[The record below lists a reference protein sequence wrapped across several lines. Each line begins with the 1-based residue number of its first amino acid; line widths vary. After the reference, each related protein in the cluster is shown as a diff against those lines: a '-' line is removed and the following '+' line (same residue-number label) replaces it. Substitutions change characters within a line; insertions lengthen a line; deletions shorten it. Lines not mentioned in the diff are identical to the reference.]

1 MKPIICIAPA
11 PAVEPMFFNDGW
23 MVNKKYYLGVT
34 AGGGVPVMATD
45 IELAEEYARLCDG
58 LILTGSAM
66 YMPSPEYAAQA
77 KAIEKQKRD
86 PQDAQLFY
94 AFQKAGK
101 PVLGICRGQQN
112 INVFLGGT
120 LAKKFKLTDGVEH
133 LMRKHEI
140 VAEPGSLICELF
152 GETFITNSRHNNRI
166 DQLADGLKV
175 TARSHDGVIE
185 AVEHKAEPIYAVQW
199 HPERMRGDLPDP
211 FDGPD
216 TTILFQKFSEICLA
230 HKK

>member
-185 AVEHKAEPIYAVQW
+185 AVEHKSEPIYAVQW

-230 HKK
+230 NKK

>member
-152 GETFITNSRHNNRI
+152 GETFITNSRHNKRI
-166 DQLADGLKV
+166 DGLKV

-185 AVEHKAEPIYAVQW
+185 AVEHKSEPIYAVQW

>member
-152 GETFITNSRHNNRI
+152 GETFITNSRHNNLI

-185 AVEHKAEPIYAVQW
+185 AVEHKSEPIYAVQW

>member
-152 GETFITNSRHNNRI
+152 GETFITNSRHNNR
-166 DQLADGLKV
+166 QLADGLKV

-185 AVEHKAEPIYAVQW
+185 AVEHKSEPIYAVQW